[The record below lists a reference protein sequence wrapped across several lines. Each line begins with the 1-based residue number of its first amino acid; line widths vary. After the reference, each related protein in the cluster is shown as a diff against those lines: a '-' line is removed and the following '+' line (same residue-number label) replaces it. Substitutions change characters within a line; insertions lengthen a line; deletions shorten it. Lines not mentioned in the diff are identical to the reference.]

1 MFDSLSAKFSGAFS
15 SLRGKG
21 RIKAG
26 DLDEI
31 TTEIRSALLDS
42 DVAVSVVDN
51 FIAQIKQRSLPLL
64 DELNKSHP
72 KQFLI

>member
-1 MFDSLSAKFSGAFS
+1 MFDSLSAKFSSAFS

-31 TTEIRSALLDS
+31 TSEIRSALLDS
-42 DVAVSVVDN
+42 DVAV
-51 FIAQIKQRSLPLL
+51 
-64 DELNKSHP
+64 
-72 KQFLI
+72 